1 MQDRLTSLH
10 AVRSTSASPFKR
22 FQSTV
27 ILKADIDEKDARKH
41 HYNAYERPF
50 SA

>member
-1 MQDRLTSLH
+1 MAYAARSSLH
-10 AVRSTSASPFKR
+10 LNE

-27 ILKADIDEKDARKH
+27 IFKADLDKKDARKH

-50 SA
+50 ST